1 MASQVKFIPFRLS
14 VLFLGAV
21 CLFNTTRVRAQE
33 AAVAPPS
40 ADAKAT
46 SDAEFIAAADEVL
59 GKMSEITGLKIRT
72 PLKKS
77 LRSREEIRA
86 YVIKQMNEEKTL
98 AERYAGARS
107 AEAFG
112 LIPKGFDLDAFMV
125 NVLTEQV
132 EGLYDPKAREFY
144 IADWSP
150 LADQRMVMAHEL
162 THALEDQ
169 HFKIETWL
177 KAARPNE
184 DAELARD
191 AVLEGSAMA
200 AMIDYLMLGT
210 GRSLKDV
217 PDFDPGML
225 IGDLGSTPTLQK
237 APPFLKDALMFPYL
251 GGLTFSA
258 AVMRNTGWSTLPAL
272 FEKPPVSTQQIL
284 HPALYRSGKTP
295 ATVALPR
302 LEKLLGNNW
311 SKLDE
316 NIMGEFGWK
325 QFLDNDRAKT
335 LAAAWDGDRY
345 VLFEQK
351 QTKKLILVTRL
362 HLDSEEHAARF
373 FGQYSEAFEKKYS
386 KRTNLLRRPNFFS
399 FDTPDGGVFLDCL
412 GDECLTLEGTT
423 RNIFDAF
430 TKALNW
436 PLAPQPLEKLG
447 SVPAKTAMAS
457 APGENIV
464 AASGVGLSSQLPT
477 EQYVLTLHAERQEA
491 SNRLFASNLPESSAG
506 LQDTQRST
514 PQALSLCAAP
524 PACGFGGDHTLHLRD
539 SVLLS
544 NRRYIETECHPEP
557 VRADGQGSGCYR
569 TSPGALPWNP
579 LGLPRHHGCEERE
592 GGPR

>member
-1 MASQVKFIPFRLS
+1 MSQ
-14 VLFLGAV
+14 
-21 CLFNTTRVRAQE
+21 
-33 AAVAPPS
+33 
-40 ADAKAT
+40 
-46 SDAEFIAAADEVL
+46 
-59 GKMSEITGLKIRT
+59 ITGLKLVT

-86 YVIKQMNEEKTL
+86 YVIKQMNEEKNPS
-98 AERYAGARS
+98 ERYADQRS

-112 LIPKGFDLDAFMV
+112 LLPKGFDLDSFMV

-169 HFKIETWL
+169 HFKIEDWL

-200 AMIDYLMLGT
+200 AMVDYLMLGT

-225 IGDLGSTPTLQK
+225 IGDLSSTPTLQK
-237 APPFLKDALMFPYL
+237 APPFLKDALIFPYI
-251 GGLTFSA
+251 GGLNFSA

-295 ATVALPR
+295 ATVTLPR
-302 LEKLLGNNW
+302 LEKLLGENW

-325 QFLDNDRAKT
+325 EVLKQFLDNDRAKN

-345 VLFEQK
+345 LLYEQK

-362 HLDSEEHAARF
+362 HLNDEERAARF
-373 FGQYSEAFEKKYS
+373 FGQYSEALEKKYS
-386 KRTNLLRRPNFFS
+386 ERSNLLRRPNFFS

-412 GDECLTLEGTT
+412 GNECVTMEGAA

-436 PLAPQPLEKLG
+436 PLAPQPPEKFG
-447 SVPAKTAMAS
+447 SVPARAATIS
-457 APGENIV
+457 APGDNIAPITGATITSV
-464 AASGVGLSSQLPT
+464 CLSSRLPA
-477 EQYVLTLHAERQEA
+477 QPNLLTLHAGRQEA
-491 SNRLFASNLPESSAG
+491 SNRPFASNLLQSSAG
-506 LQDTQRST
+506 L
-514 PQALSLCAAP
+514 L
-524 PACGFGGDHTLHLRD
+524 
-539 SVLLS
+539 
-544 NRRYIETECHPEP
+544 NI
-557 VRADGQGSGCYR
+557 
-569 TSPGALPWNP
+569 
-579 LGLPRHHGCEERE
+579 
-592 GGPR
+592 

>member
-1 MASQVKFIPFRLS
+1 MSRALAISNRPRRATSIISSFASMTPTTSRKLGPGARMARTSPCSSTSPERRIELGSIACPDKRSIHRSSAFQTAPCGFCYSENDMNCHWKNVCFGLRL
-14 VLFLGAV
+14 LFLSLALLLGGVAI
-21 CLFNTTRVRAQE
+21 RAQE
-33 AAVAPPS
+33 ASVTPPPADSKPAPD
-40 ADAKAT
+40 AD
-46 SDAEFIAAADEVL
+46 FIAAADEVL
-59 GKMSEITGLKIRT
+59 GQMSQITGLKLVT

-86 YVIKQMNEEKTL
+86 YVIKQMNEDKNA
-98 AERYAGARS
+98 AERYADERS

-112 LIPKGFDLDAFMV
+112 LLPKGFDLDSFMV

-132 EGLYDPKAREFY
+132 EGLYDPKTREFY

-169 HFKIETWL
+169 HFQIEAWA

-191 AVLEGSAMA
+191 SVLEGSAMA

-217 PDFDPGML
+217 PDFDPGVL

-258 AVMRNTGWSTLPAL
+258 AVMKNTGWSALPGL

-295 ATVALPR
+295 RSVTLPA
-302 LEKLLGNNW
+302 LEKLLGGNW

-325 QFLDNDRAKT
+325 EVLKQFLDNDRAKT
-335 LAAAWDGDRY
+335 LAAAWAGDRY
-345 VLFEQK
+345 IVFEQK
-351 QTKKLILVTRL
+351 QTKKLILATRL

-373 FGQYSEAFEKKYS
+373 FGQYSEALEKKYS
-386 KRTNLLRRPNFFS
+386 ERSNLLRRPSFFS
-399 FDTPDGGVFLDCL
+399 FDTPEGGVFLDCL
-412 GDECLTLEGTT
+412 GDECVTMEGAT
-423 RNIFDAF
+423 RNIFDGF

-436 PLAPQPLEKLG
+436 PLAPQP
-447 SVPAKTAMAS
+447 
-457 APGENIV
+457 
-464 AASGVGLSSQLPT
+464 
-477 EQYVLTLHAERQEA
+477 AER
-491 SNRLFASNLPESSAG
+491 PG
-506 LQDTQRST
+506 
-514 PQALSLCAAP
+514 AAP
-524 PACGFGGDHTLHLRD
+524 KRTAVIFSPA
-539 SVLLS
+539 
-544 NRRYIETECHPEP
+544 
-557 VRADGQGSGCYR
+557 A
-569 TSPGALPWNP
+569 
-579 LGLPRHHGCEERE
+579 
-592 GGPR
+592 

>member
-1 MASQVKFIPFRLS
+1 MAAHSKRAFFGLGSLFISLALS
-14 VLFLGAV
+14 LGNISV
-21 CLFNTTRVRAQE
+21 QAQE
-33 AAVAPPS
+33 ASVAPPH
-40 ADAKAT
+40 ADSKDAT
-46 SDAEFIAAADEVL
+46 DADFIAAADEVL
-59 GKMSEITGLKIRT
+59 GQMSQITGLKLLS

-86 YVIKQMNEEKTL
+86 YVIKQMNEEKNPS
-98 AERYAGARS
+98 ERYADQRS

-112 LIPKGFDLDAFMV
+112 LLPKGFDLDSFMV

-169 HFKIETWL
+169 HFKIEDWL

-200 AMIDYLMLGT
+200 AMVDYLMLGT

-225 IGDLGSTPTLQK
+225 IGDLSSTPTLQK
-237 APPFLKDALMFPYL
+237 APPFLKDALIFPYI
-251 GGLTFSA
+251 GGLNFSA
-258 AVMRNTGWSTLPAL
+258 AVMRNTGWAALPAL

-302 LEKLLGNNW
+302 LEKFLGENW

-325 QFLDNDRAKT
+325 EVLKQFLDNDRAKN

-345 VLFEQK
+345 AVYEQK

-362 HLDSEEHAARF
+362 HLNDEERAARF
-373 FGQYSEAFEKKYS
+373 FGQYSEALEKKYS
-386 KRTNLLRRPNFFS
+386 ERSNLLRRPNFFS

-412 GDECLTLEGTT
+412 GNECVTMEGAA

-430 TKALNW
+430 TKSLNW
-436 PLAPQPLEKLG
+436 PLAPQAPEKLG
-447 SVPAKTAMAS
+447 SVPARTATTY
-457 APGENIV
+457 APVENI
-464 AASGVGLSSQLPT
+464 
-477 EQYVLTLHAERQEA
+477 TLISAVHLNGHFPAEA
-491 SNRLFASNLPESSAG
+491 GSYSA
-506 LQDTQRST
+506 R
-514 PQALSLCAAP
+514 
-524 PACGFGGDHTLHLRD
+524 
-539 SVLLS
+539 
-544 NRRYIETECHPEP
+544 
-557 VRADGQGSGCYR
+557 
-569 TSPGALPWNP
+569 
-579 LGLPRHHGCEERE
+579 
-592 GGPR
+592 